1 MDIVL
6 CMDILENPYLGDN
19 LSKGFETLQASQSDG
34 GLRVGKVSSLNSKLS
49 VYRKSGILQENYS
62 KKSISQPNRN
72 LGPYP
77 FRPFLV
83 YATPTCGQNLSSKA
97 FQHLK
102 RFPRQFQGYICH
114 CSLAVSITLSLP
126 WHVGNGLWGDSNFY
140 PYTST
145 LRLGHVSKNFSITF
159 SKTDSDLF
167 FVIFLWNSLLTP
179 NSFQLIFVSRQV

>member
-19 LSKGFETLQASQSDG
+19 LSKGFETLQASQSDE

-97 FQHLK
+97 FQHLE
-102 RFPRQFQGYICH
+102 RFPRQSHILLQTLQQQ
-114 CSLAVSITLSLP
+114 SLLP
-126 WHVGNGLWGDSNFY
+126 VEIFDYDCL
-140 PYTST
+140 
-145 LRLGHVSKNFSITF
+145 FSPL
-159 SKTDSDLF
+159 DLF
-167 FVIFLWNSLLTP
+167 KYI
-179 NSFQLIFVSRQV
+179 